1 MDGSWSG
8 FADDLFIKDEL
19 PDHTAESAKDIII
32 EQRSVTGRNGGR
44 GQVLKN
50 LRKLETVP
58 SIRQYG
64 ERRRLTSLVLF

>member
-32 EQRSVTGRNGGR
+32 EQRSVTGRNAGR

-50 LRKLETVP
+50 LRKLEIVP